1 MADAKVLVS
10 GAGIAGPALAY
21 WLVRRGFTPT
31 LIERSPHFRSGGYIL
46 DFWGAG
52 FGVAERMGL
61 LPALR
66 KTGYAIERLRYVDEE
81 GRTRAEL
88 GADAIRRAL
97 RDRYLSVRRGDLAR
111 AIYELV
117 EGQVETIFGDSI
129 KTLREDE
136 RGVEVSFEHGRT
148 RRFDLVVGC
157 DGLHSVVRALAFGPE
172 EPFEKYLGYFAASFV
187 TKGYPHRDADA
198 YVSYTVPGRQI
209 SRYALRDDR
218 TAFFFVW
225 TPKQRPVIDPRD
237 VEAQKRA
244 LVGAF
249 AADTWGECPEVFERL
264 AACDDLYFDAV
275 SQIQLP
281 SWSRGRVALLG
292 DAAFCPSLLAGEG
305 SSLAIA
311 GAYILAGEL
320 ARAGGDHGAAFAAYE
335 RAFRPFIERKQ
346 KGARSF
352 ASSFAPGTRLG
363 LFARDQLLRL
373 MNVPWLGD
381 WMIRRMAADD
391 FALPEYEP

>member
-1 MADAKVLVS
+1 MADAKILVS

-21 WLVRRGFTPT
+21 WLLRRGLTPV
-31 LIERSPHFRSGGYIL
+31 LIERAAHFRTGGYIL

-61 LPALR
+61 VPALR
-66 KTGYAIERLRYVDEE
+66 DRGYVIERLRYVDGD

-88 GADAIRRAL
+88 GADAVSRAL
-97 RDRYLSVRRGDLAR
+97 RGRYLNVRRGDLAR
-111 AIYELV
+111 AIYDLV
-117 EGQVETIFGDSI
+117 EGKVEAIFGNSI
-129 KTLREDE
+129 QALREDE
-136 RGVEVSFEHGRT
+136 GGVDVSFEHGAA

-157 DGLHSVVRALAFGPE
+157 DGLHSVVRAIAFGPE
-172 EPFEKYLGYFAASFV
+172 EQFEKYLGYFTASFV
-187 TKGYPHRDADA
+187 TSGYPHRDPNA
-198 YVSYTVPGRQI
+198 YLSYTVPGRQI

-225 TPKQRPVIDPRD
+225 TPKERPAVDPRD
-237 VEAQKRA
+237 MEAQKRV
-244 LVGAF
+244 LVEAF
-249 AADTWGECPEVFERL
+249 AADAWGECPEIFARL
-264 AACDDLYFDAV
+264 TTCDDLYFDAV
-275 SQIQLP
+275 SQIHLP

-305 SSLAIA
+305 SSFAMA

-320 ARAGGDHGAAFAAYE
+320 GRAGGDYQAAFAAYE

-352 ASSFAPGTRLG
+352 ASSFAPSSRLG

-373 MNVPWLGD
+373 MNVPVLGD
-381 WMIRRMAADD
+381 WMIRRMAADN
-391 FALPEYEP
+391 FTLPEYAA